1 MSTNRTPVMRGFTLI
16 ELLVVIAIIAVLV
29 AILLP
34 AVQQAREAARRSQCK
49 NNLKQIGLALHNYH
63 DVHNTLPM
71 GQTMHFGVWRDPSNV
86 VQTGYVS
93 AGTNAAISF
102 RVNWSWAAYI
112 LPMLEQSAAFDALD
126 VNGRR
131 ADQALA
137 TPEGLR
143 VLTTPIPVYRC
154 PSDIAP
160 DLTESGIRG
169 ARSINEAVGGP
180 RIATAVSNYVGNNR
194 GFAGSVTISAQQTGS
209 ANGLFHVNSK
219 VPFRDITDGLSN
231 TLAAGER
238 AWEYL
243 AIDSN
248 GARRLV
254 PSRAGL
260 AIIARSKDTP
270 SSTTC
275 DLCGYSDTLGVAGS
289 GINHND
295 LLNTSGNYD
304 DARGSATFS
313 SLHPGGAN
321 FLLGDGSVR
330 FLSENLDATTFVN
343 LGNKGDGLVIGEF

>member
-1 MSTNRTPVMRGFTLI
+1 MLTNRTPVTRGFTLI

-93 AGTNAAISF
+93 AGTNTAISF
-102 RVNWSWAAYI
+102 RANWSWSAYI
-112 LPMLEQSAAFDALD
+112 LPMIEQSAAFDALNL
-126 VNGRR
+126 NGQR

-154 PSDIAP
+154 PSDTAP
-160 DLTESGIRG
+160 ELTESGIRG
-169 ARSINEAVGGP
+169 ARSINEVAGGP
-180 RIATAVSNYVGNNR
+180 RISTAVANYVGNNR
-194 GFAGSVTISAQQTGS
+194 GFAGSVTVSAQQTGS
-209 ANGLFHVNSK
+209 ANGLFHVNSH
-219 VPFRDITDGLSN
+219 VRFRDITDGLSN

-238 AWEYL
+238 AWEYVTND
-243 AIDSN
+243 AN
-248 GARRLV
+248 GVRRIV

-260 AIIARSKDTP
+260 AIIARSKDNT
-270 SSTTC
+270 STTTC

-289 GINHND
+289 GINQNNI
-295 LLNTSGNYD
+295 LNSSGVYD

-313 SLHPGGAN
+313 SFHSGGAN
-321 FLLGDGSVR
+321 FLLGDGAVR
-330 FLSENLDATTFVN
+330 FLSSNLDATTFVN
-343 LGNKGDGLVIGEF
+343 LGNKGDGIVIGEF